1 MCPAGIIKS
10 LKEVI
15 GVDVSSFVLDEF
27 DLESDL
33 LLTSMNMERI
43 SALTILIEDLIQ

>member
-1 MCPAGIIKS
+1 MDIKS

-15 GVDVSSFVLDEF
+15 GVDVSSFVLDES

-33 LLTSMNMERI
+33 LLTSMNMERF
-43 SALTILIEDLIQ
+43 STLTILFEDLIQ